1 MSDSLKRIIAF
12 IIDWTLSIFPAFF
25 MLLPLAVLSIQ
36 LTWLLVVL
44 IILIGFS
51 PIILFVLRDVIF
63 NGHSLGKRIFGLCV
77 YDKKSL
83 EASSTKQRLLRN
95 IFLFIYPIDGIIL
108 LSTGESIGD
117 RAAGTVVLSEASL
130 ERCKEERAH
139 SGIPAPL
146 SKKEKAKKA
155 LIITAIVVC
164 CLLVFIGFLLFA
176 LNAAKDTEEYKLAYD
191 YLISS
196 NAYKEMDADESDI
209 HISSYSSQSHSSA
222 NSDHVSK
229 TASIGFVVRYKSFE
243 VVCHY
248 EDGVW
253 LVCDECTAFD

>member
-1 MSDSLKRIIAF
+1 MNDRFKRIIAF
-12 IIDWTLSIFPAFF
+12 IIDWTLSILALFIIFLSLIALSRQAPTRNAIHI
-25 MLLPLAVLSIQ
+25 LLSVLP
-36 LTWLLVVL
+36 
-44 IILIGFS
+44 F
-51 PIILFVLRDVIF
+51 ILFILRDVIF
-63 NGHSLGKRIFGLCV
+63 NGRSLGKRIFGLCV
-77 YDKKSL
+77 YDKESL
-83 EASSTKQRLLRN
+83 EASSTGQRLLRN
-95 IFLFIYPIDGIIL
+95 IFFFIYPIDGIIL

-130 ERCKEERAH
+130 ESYKYERTH
-139 SGIPAPL
+139 ENISAPV

-176 LNAAKDTEEYKLAYD
+176 LNAAKNTEEYKIAYD

-209 HISSYSSQSHSSA
+209 HMNSYSSQSHSTV
-222 NSDHVSK
+222 NSDYVSK
-229 TASIGFVVRYKSFE
+229 TARIGFIIKFKSFE

-248 EDGVW
+248 EDGIW
-253 LVCDECTAFD
+253 QVCDECTGFD

>member
-36 LTWLLVVL
+36 LTWLLMVL

-63 NGHSLGKRIFGLCV
+63 NGRSLGKRLFGLCV

-139 SGIPAPL
+139 SGIPAPV
-146 SKKEKAKKA
+146 SKKEKTKKRQ
-155 LIITAIVVC
+155 IV
-164 CLLVFIGFLLFA
+164 
-176 LNAAKDTEEYKLAYD
+176 
-191 YLISS
+191 
-196 NAYKEMDADESDI
+196 
-209 HISSYSSQSHSSA
+209 
-222 NSDHVSK
+222 
-229 TASIGFVVRYKSFE
+229 
-243 VVCHY
+243 
-248 EDGVW
+248 
-253 LVCDECTAFD
+253 

>member
-1 MSDSLKRIIAF
+1 MSDRFKRIIAF
-12 IIDWTLSIFPAFF
+12 IIDWTLSILPAFF

-36 LTWLLVVL
+36 MTWLLMVF

-63 NGHSLGKRIFGLCV
+63 NGRSLGKRIFGLCV

-83 EASSTKQRLLRN
+83 GASSSKQRLLRN

-108 LSTGESIGD
+108 ISTGESIGD

-139 SGIPAPL
+139 SGIPVPL
-146 SKKEKAKKA
+146 SKKEKRKRA
-155 LIITAIVVC
+155 LIITSIVVC
-164 CLLVFIGFLLFA
+164 CLLVFIVPVLIA
-176 LNAAKDTEEYKLAYD
+176 LNATKNTEEYKLAYD

-209 HISSYSSQSHSSA
+209 HISSFSSQSHPYE

-248 EDGVW
+248 DDGVW
-253 LVCDECTAFD
+253 QVCDECTGFD